1 MTNLPSRYII
11 AVAVALGA
19 LNYLWLAGGNA
30 TWVPD
35 QYRGVVKAV
44 ALVLAL
50 AVFALGMA
58 MTARASSRQW
68 LGTTVAAGSMT
79 AGLGFVLIVASSA
92 VLARGQFFHDGIRL
106 GDLRW
111 DGPASRREPRRPMR
125 AAPGIRTH
133 AEVAA
138 LFDNGSSRS
147 HLGTAVVG

>member
-106 GDLRW
+106 GDLAMLLLAVVV
-111 DGPASRREPRRPMR
+111 G
-125 AAPGIRTH
+125 AAV
-133 AEVAA
+133 VAA
-138 LFDNGSSRS
+138 LVGYLSRILEASRS
-147 HLGTAVVG
+147 A

>member
-50 AVFALGMA
+50 AVFALGMS

-106 GDLRW
+106 GDLAMLLLAVVV
-111 DGPASRREPRRPMR
+111 G
-125 AAPGIRTH
+125 AAV
-133 AEVAA
+133 VAA
-138 LFDNGSSRS
+138 LVGYLSRILEASRS
-147 HLGTAVVG
+147 A

>member
-50 AVFALGMA
+50 AVFALGMS

-79 AGLGFVLIVASSA
+79 AGLGFVLIEASSA

-106 GDLRW
+106 GDLAMLLLAVVV
-111 DGPASRREPRRPMR
+111 G
-125 AAPGIRTH
+125 AAV
-133 AEVAA
+133 VAA
-138 LFDNGSSRS
+138 LVGYLSRILEASRS
-147 HLGTAVVG
+147 A